1 MFKWRSRNVLF
12 YNKADEAIF
21 LLQNLNDDDI
31 ADERARFALKRLTGD
46 ELHIFSSLYYA
57 WCSIAITA
65 KFLMDQGYEL
75 CPEWQSKLVSAS
87 DHLMGSLYPLMSVK
101 HQDLFEKNIEIIF
114 GNALRYNPYAATPAY
129 TETLNTSEY

>member
-31 ADERARFALKRLTGD
+31 ADERARFALKRLAGD
-46 ELHIFSSLYYA
+46 ELH
-57 WCSIAITA
+57 
-65 KFLMDQGYEL
+65 KFLMDQGYEI